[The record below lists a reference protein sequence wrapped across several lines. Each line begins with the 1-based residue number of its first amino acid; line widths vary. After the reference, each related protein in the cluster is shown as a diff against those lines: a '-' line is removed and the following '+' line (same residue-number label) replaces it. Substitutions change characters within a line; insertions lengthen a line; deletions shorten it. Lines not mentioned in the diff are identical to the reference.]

1 MEQKSLATYQ
11 GALNHAFLQVDESK
25 INKVINSIR
34 VRLDST
40 NTIWL
45 IGNGGSAATA
55 SHFSVD
61 LSKGSATRLNKTLKA
76 IPLMDLVPIQS
87 AWSNDDSYEI
97 ALTMVFK
104 NFAEE
109 GDLLFAISGSGN
121 SVNILNTLIAA
132 QELGVEAVGLT
143 GFSGGQMS
151 GLVDIEVN
159 VPSNDMQIIEDVHH
173 AICHFISRE
182 I

>member
-1 MEQKSLATYQ
+1 
-11 GALNHAFLQVDESK
+11 
-25 INKVINSIR
+25 
-34 VRLDST
+34 
-40 NTIWL
+40 
-45 IGNGGSAATA
+45 
-55 SHFSVD
+55 
-61 LSKGSATRLNKTLKA
+61 
-76 IPLMDLVPIQS
+76 
-87 AWSNDDSYEI
+87 
-97 ALTMVFK
+97 MVFK
-104 NFAEE
+104 NFADE